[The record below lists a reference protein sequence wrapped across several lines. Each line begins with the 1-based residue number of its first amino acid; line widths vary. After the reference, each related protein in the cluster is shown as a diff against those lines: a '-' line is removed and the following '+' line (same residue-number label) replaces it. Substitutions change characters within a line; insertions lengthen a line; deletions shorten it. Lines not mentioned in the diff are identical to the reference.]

1 MLTWRRHR
9 TARTRHALKLRAVS
23 GLLSSRLWAQILI
36 AMVGGVALGALLA
49 PSVGSVVSVSIAQAN
64 ELGPWLRLP
73 GLVFLNLIQMVVIAL
88 VTSSI
93 ILGICA
99 SGDAAMLRR
108 VASRILPYFL
118 ATTTLAVLL
127 GAGVALWVAPGTL
140 VDPGVLG
147 HMPAETVPDI
157 EESAVAAAPASDAIV
172 EGLAALIP
180 ANLSSALLTQNMLQ
194 IVIAAVLAGV
204 ALVSLDAERTRPLIH
219 LVQVVQEA
227 ALVIVGWAMRLA
239 PIAVFGLICDFV
251 MRVGL
256 SALVSLSAYI
266 LSVLGGL
273 VLLLLVYLLIV
284 LVLGRRNPVHFL
296 RQVLDAQLLAFST
309 SSSAATMPL
318 SLKIAET
325 RLKVRPAISRFIIPL
340 GATVNMDG
348 TALYQTV
355 AALFMA
361 QLFQVDLSVADFIL
375 LAVTVIGASIGS
387 PSTPGVGIVILTGVL
402 ASIGIPPA
410 GVAVLLGVDR
420 ILDMCRTA
428 VNVTGDLTACTVMD
442 RWIEEADTKA
452 EEDEEAEEGPA
463 EASEA
468 LAPATDTEK

>member
-1 MLTWRRHR
+1 M
-9 TARTRHALKLRAVS
+9 
-23 GLLSSRLWAQILI
+23 
-36 AMVGGVALGALLA
+36 
-49 PSVGSVVSVSIAQAN
+49 
-64 ELGPWLRLP
+64 
-73 GLVFLNLIQMVVIAL
+73 
-88 VTSSI
+88 
-93 ILGICA
+93 
-99 SGDAAMLRR
+99 
-108 VASRILPYFL
+108 
-118 ATTTLAVLL
+118 
-127 GAGVALWVAPGTL
+127 
-140 VDPGVLG
+140 
-147 HMPAETVPDI
+147 
-157 EESAVAAAPASDAIV
+157 
-172 EGLAALIP
+172 IP

-204 ALVSLDAERTRPLIH
+204 ALVSLDADRTRPLIH

-375 LAVTVIGASIGS
+375 LAVTVIAP
-387 PSTPGVGIVILTGVL
+387 PSQPVHAGCRDCHPDRGPGLDRH
-402 ASIGIPPA
+402 SA
-410 GVAVLLGVDR
+410 GRCGRAPG
-420 ILDMCRTA
+420 C
-428 VNVTGDLTACTVMD
+428 
-442 RWIEEADTKA
+442 
-452 EEDEEAEEGPA
+452 GPDSRHVPDGR
-463 EASEA
+463 ER
-468 LAPATDTEK
+468 DG